1 MTLRSDVVTTATRA
15 PLALLPRPPA
25 AEREPDTE
33 LITPAERR
41 ADALPLDDPEQM
53 GALLS
58 DLRPRLDAV
67 ALRFTRDPETARD
80 VVQSAFEKVLR
91 HGARFEGNSRV
102 STWIHRIVT
111 NEALMWLR
119 SERRRRSVHHDPVDP
134 EQVSIPDP
142 LGEPGDRL
150 DRHHERQRLHDAI
163 ESLPESDREIVR
175 ACSLAG
181 LSYAEYGSRNG
192 VHTAA
197 VKSRAFRARR
207 RLRELLIP
215 PESNAQR
222 PAGHAQ

>member
-1 MTLRSDVVTTATRA
+1 
-15 PLALLPRPPA
+15 
-25 AEREPDTE
+25 
-33 LITPAERR
+33 
-41 ADALPLDDPEQM
+41 M
-53 GALLS
+53 GAILS

-67 ALRFTRDPETARD
+67 ALRLTRDPETARD

-91 HGARFEGNSRV
+91 HGVRFEGNSRV

-119 SERRRRSVHHDPVDP
+119 SERRRRGFHHDPVDP
-134 EQVSIPDP
+134 EQVSVPDP
-142 LGEPGDRL
+142 AGEPGDRL
-150 DRHHERQRLHDAI
+150 DRHHAQRRLHDAI

-192 VHTAA
+192 VHASA

-215 PESNAQR
+215 PERDARR
-222 PAGHAQ
+222 PAGHGQ